1 MQATSAEFVALRA
14 TLSECPLFAEFAAS
28 ALDTLAGHAESVTV
42 RGGETLFSVGD
53 APQAFYLVAAGRL
66 CAVLPN
72 GQIAGEIGRLEPVG
86 EMGVISGE
94 PRTANIVALRDSLL
108 YRFSREAFHSF
119 MLTQPAAL
127 LAISKVL
134 IARLRQNAREAQ
146 LHTLRQTRTFAV
158 FAGTAEGCTQ
168 LLTQALADALRP
180 LGKVMRVDAAT
191 VDAALGAGAAATPC
205 APGAAD
211 AVLLEWLS
219 RLEASHDYLIYEAAG
234 STAWQQRALHQ
245 ADRVLVLGTADRPPP
260 AAELARFA
268 TMAGRAP
275 VDLVLLRPSHADACL
290 QWRSAYQATAHYF
303 LRPDHH
309 ADLASLARQLTG
321 HGLGLV
327 LGGGGARGFAHIGLL
342 RALDE
347 LKLPID
353 LIGGTSMGAF
363 IAALHAMGHDWRAV
377 REALRETFV
386 THNPLNDYL
395 LPRVAL
401 IEGKKL
407 RRRLDTIFG
416 PLQTE
421 QLLTPFFCV
430 TTNLTRGTP
439 MVHREGPLAAWVATS
454 MCIPGVAPPVAYQ
467 GDLLADGAVVNSL
480 PTDVMQALGR
490 GPIIA
495 SDVSTEGCIAAPGIE
510 GPDFAAVLRPDANGK
525 RINLID
531 ILFRVSTLT
540 SESGVK
546 ARAAKADLYLRMP
559 VEGINTF
566 EWKRLDQLVETG
578 YQHALEQIAPQRAQF
593 SNTVSTSTKKPG

>member
-1 MQATSAEFVALRA
+1 MQPTSAEFAALRA
-14 TLSECPLFAEFAAS
+14 TLSESPLFAEFEAS
-28 ALDTLAGHAESVTV
+28 ALDILASQADSVTV
-42 RGGETLFSVGD
+42 RGGETLFRVGD
-53 APQAFYLVAAGRL
+53 APQTFYLVAAGRL
-66 CAVLPN
+66 CAVLPS
-72 GQIAGEIGRLEPVG
+72 GQIAGYIGRLEPVG

-94 PRTANIVALRDSLL
+94 PRTADVIALRDSLL
-108 YRFSREAFHSF
+108 YRFSREAFHAF
-119 MLTQPAAL
+119 MLTHPAAL

-134 IARLRQNAREAQ
+134 IARLRQNGREVQ

-158 FAGTAEGCTQ
+158 FSGTAECPTH
-168 LLTQALADALRP
+168 LLMHALADALSR
-180 LGKVMRVDAAT
+180 LGKVMRVDAAA
-191 VDAALGAGAAATPC
+191 VDAALGAGTAATPC

-211 AVLLEWLS
+211 AALLEWLS

-234 STAWQQRALHQ
+234 PAAWQQRALHQ

-260 AAELARFA
+260 VAELARFA
-268 TMAGRAP
+268 PMAARAP
-275 VDLVLLRPSHADACL
+275 VDLVLLRHSHADACL
-290 QWRSAYQATAHYF
+290 QWRSAYRAAAHYF
-303 LRPDHH
+303 LQPGNHG
-309 ADLASLARQLTG
+309 DLASLARQLSG
-321 HGLGLV
+321 HGLGIV

-363 IAALHAMGHDWRAV
+363 IAALHAMGHDWRSV
-377 REALRETFV
+377 REVLRETFV

-395 LPRVAL
+395 LPRVAF
-401 IEGKKL
+401 IEGKKM
-407 RRRLDTIFG
+407 RKRLETIFG
-416 PLQTE
+416 ATQTE

-430 TTNLTRGTP
+430 TTNLTKGEP
-439 MVHREGPLAAWVATS
+439 MVHRYGPLAAWVATS

-495 SDVSTEGCIAAPGIE
+495 SDVSTEGSIAAPGVT
-510 GPDFAAVLRPDANGK
+510 GPDFSAVLRPDSAGK

-559 VEGINTF
+559 VEEIHAF
-566 EWKRLDQLVETG
+566 EWKQLDQLVETG
-578 YQHALEQIAPQRAQF
+578 YRHALEQVAPQRARF
-593 SNTVSTSTKKPG
+593 SPP